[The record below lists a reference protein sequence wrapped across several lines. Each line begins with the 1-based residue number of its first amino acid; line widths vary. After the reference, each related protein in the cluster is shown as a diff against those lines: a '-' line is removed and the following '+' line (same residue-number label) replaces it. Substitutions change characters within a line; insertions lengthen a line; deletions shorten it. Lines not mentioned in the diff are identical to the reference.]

1 MIHVTVLHLV
11 MWGRLC
17 VRGREE
23 GGEEMGRGREC
34 SRRKRGGKGLFGEG
48 EKEGWELV
56 REIGSGR
63 ECGRRRGE
71 EVLECV

>member
-34 SRRKRGGKGLFGEG
+34 GRGKRRGKGLFGEG
-48 EKEGWELV
+48 EDGQELV
-56 REIGSGR
+56 RETGSGR
-63 ECGRRRGE
+63 ECGRKRWE
-71 EVLECV
+71 EELECV